1 MSLSRQTEILEQA
14 LASLVLLSTDTKPT
28 TGVCKGQ
35 TLYEFN
41 TGYTW
46 IFNGVAWVPKASLP
60 GHAINYKQISLAQTA
75 GAKDVMTTTAQ
86 NLFIDAVIVHVPD
99 DLSEAETFTGISV
112 QTDDVSPIE
121 LLSSTAGAKANLT
134 GSFYHVYTG
143 PTVTAS
149 TKKLQLSII
158 GGSAGTGKIA
168 NISVLWRPVVDG
180 GYYLNA

>member
-14 LASLVLLSTDTKPT
+14 LAPLILLSTETKPT
-28 TGVCKGQ
+28 VGVPTGQ

-46 IFNGVAWVPKASLP
+46 VFNGTAWIPKASLP
-60 GHAINYKQISLAQTA
+60 GHAVNYKQISLAQTA
-75 GAKDVMTTTAQ
+75 GAKDVMTATAQ
-86 NLFIDAVIVHVPD
+86 NLFIDAVIVHIPD
-99 DLSEAETFTGISV
+99 DLSEVATFTGVSV
-112 QTDDVSPIE
+112 QTNDASSIE

-149 TKKLQLSII
+149 TKKIQLTIA

-168 NISVLWRPVVDG
+168 NVSVLWRPVVDG